1 MFGSVRLDS
10 ELSLVIAGRFDG
22 ALAPAV
28 HEAIQ
33 QAVADGVDTFL
44 VDVTEATEVDDGA
57 IAVLAAAAV
66 QARVAGG
73 HLFIALGPERIVQ
86 IHDASLVRSVFG

>member
-1 MFGSVRLDS
+1 MFESVRLDS
-10 ELSLVIAGRFDG
+10 ELSLVITGRFDG

-33 QAVADGVDTFL
+33 EAVADGVDTFV
-44 VDVTEATEVDDGA
+44 VDVTEANEVDEGA

-73 HLFIALGPERIVQ
+73 HLFIALGPERMVQ